1 MQQIYVYIYS
11 ESVGEISKPNER
23 EWLQINTERNEMR
36 TGVADKRE
44 DKETEMRSS
53 RVVLPRV
60 CGSTSAEPNYV
71 YNHVQL

>member
-1 MQQIYVYIYS
+1 
-11 ESVGEISKPNER
+11 
-23 EWLQINTERNEMR
+23 MR